1 MEYFIGL
8 SIVLFVVA
16 MIAVGIKGGGILEEN
31 SIIGNLFML
40 AVSFFVAFIAELL
53 DGWFFDGMGLYIM
66 PPFEFAVIIFILIKI
81 YSKVRQ

>member
-40 AVSFFVAFIAELL
+40 EVF
-53 DGWFFDGMGLYIM
+53 
-66 PPFEFAVIIFILIKI
+66 
-81 YSKVRQ
+81 